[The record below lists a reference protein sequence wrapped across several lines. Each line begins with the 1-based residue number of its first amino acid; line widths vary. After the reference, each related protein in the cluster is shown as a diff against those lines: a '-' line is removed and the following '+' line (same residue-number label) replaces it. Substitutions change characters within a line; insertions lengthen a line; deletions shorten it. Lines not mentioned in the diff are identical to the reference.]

1 MREKRNS
8 FTTFESTQQYHT
20 TVEHIKNSGCVTLI
34 PAVLK
39 KKKCLCEKPEPE
51 NLG

>member
-20 TVEHIKNSGCVTLI
+20 TIEHIKNSGCVTLI
-34 PAVLK
+34 TAIYKKRNLK
-39 KKKCLCEKPEPE
+39 KKIWGNFK
-51 NLG
+51 